1 MTDDVLAG
9 PSEALLFLQ
18 EISQKPLTM
27 GSLRQYIHTKR
38 IPFDKKGQYYF
49 FSKQALRQW
58 DAERKYHK
66 RYGKR

>member
-9 PSEALLFLQ
+9 PSEALLFLK

-58 DAERKYHK
+58 DAGRKYHK
-66 RYGKR
+66 RHGK